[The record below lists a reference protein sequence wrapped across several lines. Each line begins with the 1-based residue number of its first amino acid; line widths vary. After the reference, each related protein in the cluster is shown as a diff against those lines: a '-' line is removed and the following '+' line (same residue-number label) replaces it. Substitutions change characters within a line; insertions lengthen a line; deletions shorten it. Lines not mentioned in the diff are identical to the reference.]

1 MSTRKRPDGDFDRE
15 IRAHLELEAAR
26 LMEDGMAPEEA
37 RDAARRSFGNVT
49 AARERFYENGRLV
62 WLDRLHQDLRCAS
75 RNMRRAPIAT
85 AVAVASLAAGIGAT
99 TVSLTVRDVVFHQPP
114 PLYREPEQ
122 LSRIQVSPS
131 DRPIYPI
138 GSPVPAAL
146 YRTWRDT
153 FGASIAGSSSAGGVR
168 DIRMADRSDTAPVR
182 AVTPGFFALL
192 GVNAELGRA
201 DLHVVGGRDAARPAV
216 LAYRLWQ
223 RLFEGRSDA
232 IGQVVWIDH
241 DPYTIVGVMP
251 ARFWFG
257 EMNSPIWTALD
268 VQALPADAPLDVII
282 RRDRGT
288 TPTMLEAQLHAGL
301 IDYGSRLPSGRRDF
315 LMKASN
321 VEGTPLGN
329 MMSFV
334 LPYVLG
340 TAVLL
345 TLLIACANVAILMFA
360 QWTAR
365 EHEIAIRASI
375 GGSRGRIV
383 RSLLTESVLLAA
395 IGGALGVCVTIALRA
410 WVVSLGGES
419 AFFNFSLDRGIF
431 AWTAGVTLLTGIAA
445 GIAPAVYETRRLHVN
460 PLRAMAG
467 SDRVRQRWRNTL
479 VVLEITMTVALL
491 VVTTA
496 MIDGYQRHTR
506 GQMGFDTQ
514 PLLNARVENPR
525 GVPTARVLEVAQRIP
540 GVASA
545 AASSNRPYLR
555 SGPYARVSADAT
567 DIEPVRAETTSI
579 SAGFFSTLGVQ
590 MRAGR
595 PFDEHESG
603 RVAIVNETLAR
614 ALFPS
619 TRAQTRSLGTG
630 RIRIDGIPH
639 DVVGVVADYS
649 GHPLRY
655 PDVEPK
661 VFVPLPEPSAE
672 LSRIDL
678 VLRARG
684 DPAALTQTVRREIR
698 ESLTG
703 TVVVASYTIDQILK
717 VSGQEIL
724 IGTAPLFPLIVI
736 GMLLTTAGIYGVLA
750 FAVTRRSRELAVR
763 LAVGATGP
771 DLIQLV
777 SVQSFRLVAAG
788 CLAGVAVTFGLS
800 RVVRASGGA
809 GSIWDPG
816 LEAFML
822 PLLIIIVIGALASW
836 IPSRRALRINPS
848 DLLRTT

>member
-1 MSTRKRPDGDFDRE
+1 MSTRKRPDEDFDRE
-15 IRAHLELEAAR
+15 IRVHLELEAER
-26 LMEDGMAPEEA
+26 LMEDGMSADEA
-37 RDAARRSFGNVT
+37 RDAATRTFGNVT
-49 AARERFYENGRLV
+49 AVRERFYEAGHLV
-62 WLDRLHQDLRCAS
+62 WLDRLRQDLRCAS
-75 RNMRRAPIAT
+75 RNLRRAPIAT
-85 AVAVASLAAGIGAT
+85 TVAIASLAAGIGAT
-99 TVSLTVRDVVFHQPP
+99 TVSLTVRDVVFHKPP

-122 LSRIQVSPS
+122 LSRIQVSPA

-138 GSPVPAAL
+138 GSPVPAGL

-153 FGASIAGSSSAGGVR
+153 FGESIGGSSSAGGVR
-168 DIRMADRSDTAPVR
+168 EIRLADRSDTAPVR

-192 GVNAELGRA
+192 GVDTELGRA
-201 DLHVVGGRDAARPAV
+201 DLGVGGGRDAARPAV

-223 RLFEGRSDA
+223 RLFDGRTDA
-232 IGQVVWIDH
+232 IGRVVWIDN
-241 DPYTIVGVMP
+241 DAYTVVGVMP

-257 EMNSPIWTALD
+257 EMNSPLWTALD
-268 VQALPADAPLDVII
+268 VQALSPDAPLDVIV
-282 RRDRGT
+282 RRNAGT
-288 TPTMLEAQLHAGL
+288 TPAALEAQLRSGL
-301 IDYGSRLPSGRRDF
+301 IDYASRLPSGRRDF
-315 LMKASN
+315 LLKVAGI
-321 VEGTPLGN
+321 EGTPMGN
-329 MMSFV
+329 MMSIV

-345 TLLIACANVAILMFA
+345 TLVIACANVAILMFA

-383 RSLLTESVLLAA
+383 RSLLTESVVVAA
-395 IGGALGVCVTIALRA
+395 LGGALGVCVTLALRG
-410 WVVSLGGES
+410 WVVSLGGDS
-419 AFFNFSLDRGIF
+419 TFFNFSLDRGIF
-431 AWTAGVTLLTGIAA
+431 AWTAAVTLLTGIAA
-445 GIAPAVYETRRLHVN
+445 GVAPAVYETRRLHAN

-467 SDRVRQRWRNTL
+467 SDRVRQRWRNAL
-479 VVLEITMTVALL
+479 VVLEITVTVALL

-496 MIDGYQRHTR
+496 MIDGYRRQTR
-506 GQMGFDTQ
+506 GLMGFDTH
-514 PLLNARVENPR
+514 PLLNARVENPE
-525 GVPTARVLEVAQRIP
+525 GVPTPQVLDIVRRIP

-555 SGPYARVSADAT
+555 SGPYVRVSAEAT
-567 DIEPVRAETTSI
+567 GAEPVRAETTSI

-595 PFDEHESG
+595 AFEDHESG
-603 RVAIVNETLAR
+603 LIAIVNETLAR
-614 ALFPS
+614 SLF
-619 TRAQTRSLGTG
+619 QTNDPLGA
-630 RIRIDGIPH
+630 RIRID
-639 DVVGVVADYS
+639 DSLYDLVGVVADYS

-661 VFVPLPEPSAE
+661 VFTPLPQPSPE
-672 LSRIDL
+672 LSRLDL
-678 VLRARG
+678 VIRARG
-684 DPAALTQTVRREIR
+684 DPAPLTQTVRREIR
-698 ESLTG
+698 EGLSE

-717 VSGQEIL
+717 VSGQEVL
-724 IGTAPLFPLIVI
+724 IGTAPLFPLIII

-777 SVQSFRLVAAG
+777 SMQSFRLVAAG
-788 CLAGVAVTFGLS
+788 CLAGIAVTFGLS
-800 RVVRASGGA
+800 RIVRAGGGA

-816 LEAFML
+816 PEAFVIPVL
-822 PLLIIIVIGALASW
+822 VVIAIGAIASW
-836 IPSRRALRINPS
+836 MPSRRALKINPS